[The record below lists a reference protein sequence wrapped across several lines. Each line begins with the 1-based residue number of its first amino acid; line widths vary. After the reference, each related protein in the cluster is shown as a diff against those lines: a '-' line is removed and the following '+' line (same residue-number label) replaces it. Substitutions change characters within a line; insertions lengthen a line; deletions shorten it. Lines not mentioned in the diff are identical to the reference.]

1 MSKPHFLFLL
11 AVYASKFAFL
21 RGFQTFLAVF
31 QVGKESYILN
41 SNEDDTP
48 YELLYGRVGYLWSAL
63 FVNKQLGYDAISAS
77 TLVSFLLF
85 HYKFM
90 Q

>member
-1 MSKPHFLFLL
+1 MRVLLFFIV
-11 AVYASKFAFL
+11 VYASKLAFL
-21 RGFQTFLAVF
+21 RGFPTFLAVC
-31 QVGKESYILN
+31 QIGKESDILN

-63 FVNKQLGYDAISAS
+63 FVNKQLGYEAISAS

-85 HYKFM
+85 HYKFV